1 MHRQTDALKVRVWG
15 SGERERERERERE
28 KMLDEREIGRGYKG
42 NKSLKMQ

>member
-15 SGERERERERERE
+15 SRERERERE

>member
-15 SGERERERERERE
+15 SGERERERERE